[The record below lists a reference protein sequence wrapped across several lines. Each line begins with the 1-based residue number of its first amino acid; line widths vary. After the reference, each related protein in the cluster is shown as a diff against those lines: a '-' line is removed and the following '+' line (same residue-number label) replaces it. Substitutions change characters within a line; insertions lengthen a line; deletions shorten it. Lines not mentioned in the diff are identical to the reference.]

1 MVKMQKVMSFEDE
14 QFLLY
19 KQSGKK
25 SQVLP
30 DSLKEGVS
38 PPPPCEFRLDERF
51 LIDPQLISVGS
62 KIGEGAHGKVYK
74 GKYQGESVAVKILQ
88 RGETPE
94 EKARLET
101 RFARE
106 VAMMSKVQHKNLVKF
121 IGACKDPIRAIVT
134 ELLPG
139 MSLRKYM
146 MSLRPNRI
154 DLHVAISFALDI
166 AQAMDCLHANGII
179 HRDLKPD
186 NLLLT
191 ADQKSLKLIDFGLA
205 REESLTEMMTAETGT
220 YRWMAPEL
228 YSTVTLRL
236 GEKKHY
242 NLKVDVYSF
251 SIVLWE
257 LITNRMPFEGMS
269 NLQAAYAAA
278 FKQVRPGLPD
288 DLHEDLAF
296 ILQSCW
302 AEDPN
307 IRPNFGQIIRMLNTF
322 LCTLPEHPQPLLVTM
337 KSNDSLKESP
347 NARLVRA
354 NQSEDGSIGA
364 AARRKRRFSCF
375 GPCFSPGSSVK

>member
-1 MVKMQKVMSFEDE
+1 MVKMQKVMSFEEE

-30 DSLKEGVS
+30 DSRKEDVS
-38 PPPPCEFRLDERF
+38 PPSPCEFRLDERF

-88 RGETPE
+88 KGETSE

-121 IGACKDPIRAIVT
+121 IGACKDPIKAIVT

-146 MSLRPNRI
+146 MTLRPNRI

-179 HRDLKPD
+179 HRDLKPG
-186 NLLLT
+186 N
-191 ADQKSLKLIDFGLA
+191 
-205 REESLTEMMTAETGT
+205 M
-220 YRWMAPEL
+220 
-228 YSTVTLRL
+228 
-236 GEKKHY
+236 
-242 NLKVDVYSF
+242 
-251 SIVLWE
+251 
-257 LITNRMPFEGMS
+257 NR
-269 NLQAAYAAA
+269 
-278 FKQVRPGLPD
+278 
-288 DLHEDLAF
+288 
-296 ILQSCW
+296 
-302 AEDPN
+302 
-307 IRPNFGQIIRMLNTF
+307 
-322 LCTLPEHPQPLLVTM
+322 
-337 KSNDSLKESP
+337 
-347 NARLVRA
+347 
-354 NQSEDGSIGA
+354 
-364 AARRKRRFSCF
+364 
-375 GPCFSPGSSVK
+375 